1 MTLMHASGSLSH
13 LLESLGAGRILNVL
27 RLKTVLFLRE
37 ARQRVLRPLLWSYTK
52 ILKAYNKVVWG
63 PGGIR
68 GTLLKCRKL
77 GALDSVDHILRRASV
92 FSTGL
97 AFLPASVAYLIGTN
111 LFGVLANKM
120 GRYVAWETGGM
131 IELSPNASFELLP
144 VLGTASLRQ
153 SGTQG

>member
-1 MTLMHASGSLSH
+1 MGPETPALELHEDPQSIQQSG
-13 LLESLGAGRILNVL
+13 LGTWRY
-27 RLKTVLFLRE
+27 
-37 ARQRVLRPLLWSYTK
+37 Q
-52 ILKAYNKVVWG
+52 
-63 PGGIR
+63 

-131 IELSPNASFELLP
+131 IELSSNASFELLP